1 MRKIFSGF
9 WRFITAP
16 FRFLARLFSPITR
29 WLHHISDEIHALL
42 TEEPE
47 DEPLPDT
54 FVKTMENPMGLM
66 EHIGAL
72 RKHLLRAVVF
82 MAITTVFSFAFT
94 ARIIDI
100 LAEPIGG
107 IAGLQAIDVTESV
120 GTFMRVALLCGFA
133 LALPYIAFELWLF
146 AAPGLSKHSRMI
158 GLLAIPLV
166 VLFFMGGVAFAYF
179 GMLPTALPFLL
190 NFMGIT
196 TIPRPSTYIGFVTSL
211 MFWIGVSFEFPLVIY
226 VLASMNIVQAK
237 TLARQWRL
245 ALVIIAVMAAAI
257 TPTVDPINMALVM
270 GPLII
275 LFFISI
281 GLAYLAQRGR
291 PTEENSST

>member
-1 MRKIFSGF
+1 MRKLFSGL
-9 WRFITAP
+9 WRILTAP

-29 WLHHISDEIHALL
+29 WLKNLSNEINVLF
-42 TEEPE
+42 TDEPE

-54 FVKTMENPMGLM
+54 FAKTMENPMGLM

-82 MAITTVFSFAFT
+82 MAITTVFSFIFT
-94 ARIIDI
+94 AQIIDL
-100 LAEPIGG
+100 LAKPIGG
-107 IAGLQAIDVTESV
+107 IEGLQAIDVTESV

-146 AAPGLSKHSRMI
+146 AAPGLSKRSRLI
-158 GLLAIPLV
+158 GLFAIPLV
-166 VLFFMGGVAFAYF
+166 VLFFMGGIAFAYF

-211 MFWIGVSFEFPLVIY
+211 MFWIGIAFEFPLVIY
-226 VLASMNIVQAK
+226 VLASMNVFQAK
-237 TLARQWRL
+237 TLAHQWRL

-257 TPTVDPINMALVM
+257 TPTVDPINMSLVM
-270 GPLII
+270 GPLIVLFI
-275 LFFISI
+275 LSI
-281 GLAYLAQRGR
+281 GLAFLAQRGR
-291 PTEENSST
+291 SSEENSTI

>member
-1 MRKIFSGF
+1 MRKIFSGL
-9 WRFITAP
+9 WRILTFP
-16 FRFLARLFSPITR
+16 FRLIDRIFRTISRWTGRLSND
-29 WLHHISDEIHALL
+29 LHNLL

-47 DEPLPDT
+47 DESLPDT
-54 FVKTMENPMGLM
+54 FAKTMENPMGLM

-82 MAITTVFSFAFT
+82 MAVATVFSFAFT
-94 ARIIDI
+94 AQIIDI
-100 LAEPIGG
+100 LAEPVGG

-146 AAPGLSKHSRMI
+146 AAPGLSRRARLI
-158 GLLAIPLV
+158 GLIAIPLV
-166 VLFFMGGVAFAYF
+166 VIFFLGGVAFAYF

-196 TIPRPSTYIGFVTSL
+196 TIPRPSTYIGFVTSI
-211 MFWIGVSFEFPLVIY
+211 MFWIGVAFEFPLVIF
-226 VLASMNIVQAK
+226 VLASMNLIQPR

-245 ALVIIAVMAAAI
+245 AIVVIAVMAAAI
-257 TPTVDPINMALVM
+257 TPTVDPINMSLVM

-275 LFFISI
+275 LFILSI

-291 PTEENSST
+291 PHDVDSTA

>member
-1 MRKIFSGF
+1 MHKLFSGL
-9 WRFITAP
+9 WRILTAP

-29 WLHHISDEIHALL
+29 WLKNLSNEINVLF
-42 TEEPE
+42 TDEPE

-54 FVKTMENPMGLM
+54 FAKTMENPMGLM

-82 MAITTVFSFAFT
+82 MAITTVFSFIFT
-94 ARIIDI
+94 AQIIDL
-100 LAEPIGG
+100 LAKPIGG
-107 IAGLQAIDVTESV
+107 IEGLQAIDVTESV

-146 AAPGLSKHSRMI
+146 AAPGLSKRSRLI
-158 GLLAIPLV
+158 GLFAIPAV
-166 VLFFMGGVAFAYF
+166 VLFFLGGVAFAYF

-211 MFWIGVSFEFPLVIY
+211 MFWIGISFEFPLVIY
-226 VLASMNIVQAK
+226 VLASMNVFQAK
-237 TLARQWRL
+237 TLAHQWRL

-257 TPTVDPINMALVM
+257 TPTVDPINMSLVM
-270 GPLII
+270 GPLIVLFI
-275 LFFISI
+275 LSI
-281 GLAYLAQRGR
+281 GLAFLAQRGR
-291 PTEENSST
+291 SSEENSTI

>member
-1 MRKIFSGF
+1 MRKFLTGF
-9 WRFITAP
+9 WRLLTAP
-16 FRFLARLFSPITR
+16 FRLLARIFSPITR
-29 WLHHISDEIHALL
+29 WFSNLSTEIKVLF

-54 FVKTMENPMGLM
+54 FAKTMENPMGLM

-72 RKHLLRAVVF
+72 RKHLLRAVIF

-100 LAEPIGG
+100 LAQPVGG
-107 IAGLQAIDVTESV
+107 ISGLQAIDVTESV

-146 AAPGLSKHSRMI
+146 AAPGLSKRSRI
-158 GLLAIPLV
+158 FGLFAIPLV
-166 VLFFMGGVAFAYF
+166 VLFFLGGVAFAYF

-211 MFWIGVSFEFPLVIY
+211 MFWIGVAFEFPLVIY
-226 VLASMNIVQAK
+226 VLASMNLIDAR

-245 ALVIIAVMAAAI
+245 AIVIIAVMAAAI
-257 TPTVDPINMALVM
+257 TPTVDPVNMSLVM

-275 LFFISI
+275 LFVLSI
-281 GLAYLAQRGR
+281 GLAHLAQRRR
-291 PTEENSST
+291 PHEEIATP